1 MTGHPAPS
9 PEEEARLRRLLADA
23 RHEAPVPADV
33 ATRLDEV
40 LGRLEAGEDVPSG
53 ISGTGVLEL
62 AAARRRRAGSML
74 VAAAAVVAV
83 GIGLGQVVDLSG
95 GSSAD
100 SSAGSDGAAESSV
113 SAERDEQRERSAAPD
128 RGDTGEGLSSP
139 GGAAANDVG
148 PGTTMMREEPR
159 RAVVVVDRR
168 LARVGDDSF
177 SDDAAVVQRRAIR
190 TGGGPSARVARLRAA
205 PRPVARRWQDCAPAE
220 WGEGIPV
227 AVLYDGEPAV
237 LAFRAPAGD
246 SQVVDLLQCG
256 TGGVLRST
264 TLPRR

>member
-1 MTGHPAPS
+1 MSGHPAPS
-9 PEEEARLRRLLADA
+9 AEEEARLRRLLADA

-33 ATRLDEV
+33 AARLDEV

-53 ISGTGVLEL
+53 MSGTGVLEL
-62 AAARRRRAGSML
+62 AAARRRRAASML
-74 VAAAAVVAV
+74 VAAAAVIAV

-95 GSSAD
+95 GGSGSD
-100 SSAGSDGAAESSV
+100 SSGAESAV
-113 SAERDEQRERSAAPD
+113 TAERDQERARSAAPD
-128 RGDTGEGLSSP
+128 RDDTGEGGSSP
-139 GGAAANDVG
+139 GGAAANDELS
-148 PGTTMMREEPR
+148 PGATMSREEPP

>member
-1 MTGHPAPS
+1 MSRHPTPS

-23 RHEAPVPADV
+23 RHEAPVPGDV

-40 LGRLEAGEDVPSG
+40 LARLEAGEDVPSG
-53 ISGTGVLEL
+53 VSGTGVLEL
-62 AAARRRRAGSML
+62 AAARRRRAASML
-74 VAAAAVVAV
+74 VAAAAVIAV

-95 GSSAD
+95 AGSGGDS
-100 SSAGSDGAAESSV
+100 SSAGESVADEVDG
-113 SAERDEQRERSAAPD
+113 RSTAPD
-128 RGDTGEGLSSP
+128 RGETSD
-139 GGAAANDVG
+139 
-148 PGTTMMREEPR
+148 EPR
-159 RAVVVVDRR
+159 YDAGAESGPAAGSTLTRDQPSRGVVVVDRR
-168 LARVGDDSF
+168 LARVDDDSF
-177 SDDAAVVQRRAIR
+177 GDDAAVVQRRAIR
-190 TGGGPSARVARLRAA
+190 VGGGPSARVARLRAA

-220 WGEGIPV
+220 WGAGLPV

-237 LAFRAPAGD
+237 LAFREPAGD

>member
-1 MTGHPAPS
+1 MSGHPAPS
-9 PEEEARLRRLLADA
+9 PEEELRLRRLLADA
-23 RHEAPVPADV
+23 RHEAPLPADV
-33 ATRLDEV
+33 AARLDEV

-53 ISGTGVLEL
+53 MSGTGVLEL
-62 AAARRRRAGSML
+62 TAARRRRAASML
-74 VAAAAVVAV
+74 VAAAAVIAV

-95 GSSAD
+95 GSGDDASSGQAVSGTAD
-100 SSAGSDGAAESSV
+100 
-113 SAERDEQRERSAAPD
+113 RDTSAPD
-128 RGDTGEGLSSP
+128 RGETSPEALAEDGLAGASESGPASGETFSRL
-139 GGAAANDVG
+139 
-148 PGTTMMREEPR
+148 EPSR
-159 RAVVVVDRR
+159 GVVVVDRR

-177 SDDAAVVQRRAIR
+177 GDDAAVVQRRAIAV
-190 TGGGPSARVARLRAA
+190 GGGASARVARLRAA

-220 WGEGIPV
+220 WGPGLPV

>member
-1 MTGHPAPS
+1 MSGHPAPS
-9 PEEEARLRRLLADA
+9 AEEEARLRRLLADA

-62 AAARRRRAGSML
+62 AAARRRRAASML
-74 VAAAAVVAV
+74 VAAAAVIAV

-95 GSSAD
+95 GGSGSD
-100 SSAGSDGAAESSV
+100 SSGAESAV
-113 SAERDEQRERSAAPD
+113 TAERDQERERSIAPD
-128 RGDTGEGLSSP
+128 RGDTGEGGSSP
-139 GGAAANDVG
+139 GGAAANDELS
-148 PGTTMMREEPR
+148 PGATMSREESP

-190 TGGGPSARVARLRAA
+190 TGGGPSARVARLAAA
-205 PRPVARRWQDCAPAE
+205 PRTVARRWQDCAPAE